1 MIRDQTAL
9 IFSPLFTAVHALT
22 WAKVTAQLK
31 LNILRKLDRTRCSEP
46 EIQALALV
54 KQADQHLIRP
64 RRNLRMSRYWL
75 PPPNRKVWFQK
86 WEKYT
91 SSSAVVA
98 AAGHFCGRRRSDAAD
113 GSILDASLTANQPKL
128 QTDIPGVRAEEIS
141 IIYDSV

>member
-1 MIRDQTAL
+1 MTELDAVNQTRSRA
-9 IFSPLFTAVHALT
+9 SDK
-22 WAKVTAQLK
+22 AKRKSEDVS
-31 LNILRKLDRTRCSEP
+31 IL
-46 EIQALALV
+46 AA
-54 KQADQHLIRP
+54 
-64 RRNLRMSRYWL
+64 
-75 PPPNRKVWFQK
+75 PPPKRKVWFQK